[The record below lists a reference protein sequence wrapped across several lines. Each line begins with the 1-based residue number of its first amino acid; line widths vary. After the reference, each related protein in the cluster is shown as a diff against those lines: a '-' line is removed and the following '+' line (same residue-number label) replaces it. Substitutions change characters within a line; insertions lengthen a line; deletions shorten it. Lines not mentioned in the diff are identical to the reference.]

1 MSMPGITELLVIFAI
16 VMVLFGARRL
26 PQLGGAIG
34 ESIRNF
40 RKGIKEPDEAQ
51 KSLAGDKKD
60 SDHSHPDQP

>member
-40 RKGIKEPDEAQ
+40 RKGIKDGDGDKKALP
-51 KSLAGDKKD
+51 GDKKD
-60 SDHSHPDQP
+60 DSNHHSDQR

>member
-34 ESIRNF
+34 ESIKNF
-40 RKGIKEPDEAQ
+40 RKGIKDSSDESKA
-51 KSLAGDKKD
+51 LPGDKKD
-60 SDHSHPDQP
+60 SDSGKPL